1 MNILKNRTVLG
12 LICIVL
18 SLIICFGL
26 TPLFNSAVQAQVE
39 VVRLTRDVQQGER
52 ITADMVTAVNVGGFN
67 LPNNVIQNMD
77 NVIGR
82 YARHDMLRESHILVG
97 NLSDTPL
104 AEFPYL
110 NNLDGTRVA
119 ISMSIPS
126 FAAGLS
132 AKLEAG
138 DIITVFASD
147 FGDFRLTI
155 APPELRYVEVLA
167 VTDARGNDK
176 EPFAHRNPDEDRELP
191 ATLTLLVYPQQAL
204 LLTELENTAR
214 IHTALVFRGAVETRS
229 MFLQVQSDF
238 IFPQEDEYSEYEIL
252 QGYGLPDIETP
263 EAYAQEVSA
272 DE

>member
-1 MNILKNRTVLG
+1 MKLLKNRTVLG

-18 SLIICFGL
+18 SLIISFGL

-39 VVRLTRDVQQGER
+39 VVRLVRDVRQGER
-52 ITADMVTAVNVGGFN
+52 ITADMVATVRVGGYN
-67 LPNNVIQNMD
+67 LPDSVIRQTENA
-77 NVIGR
+77 VGR
-82 YARHDMLRESHILVG
+82 YARHDILSGSNIHLG
-97 NLSDTPL
+97 NLSVTPL
-104 AEFPYL
+104 TEFPYFD
-110 NNLDGTRVA
+110 NLDGTRVA
-119 ISMSIPS
+119 ISITIQS

-138 DIITVFASD
+138 DIITIFASD

-176 EPFAHRNPDEDRELP
+176 VAYAHRNPDEDRDLP

-204 LLTELENTAR
+204 LLTELEATAR
-214 IHTALVFRGAVETRS
+214 IHSALVFRGAVETREL
-229 MFLQVQSDF
+229 FLQVQSDF
-238 IFPQEDEYSEYEIL
+238 LFPSEGEDYEVETNASPAPDADTADT
-252 QGYGLPDIETP
+252 QGVL
-263 EAYAQEVSA
+263 A